1 MIDRGGGSESTREVF
16 ILYPDTYTDSIV
28 GCRTVISVCLKVQWH
43 VHMPRCV
50 IFQTVWVIAPL
61 Y

>member
-50 IFQTVWVIAPL
+50 IFQTV
-61 Y
+61 